1 MLQQEIDQPERSHA
15 LLSLH
20 QHLALRPV
28 EPFLTLF
35 SLGARYLHDI
45 NIKTIIT
52 NNNLQLRKTMQRL
65 GFVLV
70 FPGISYFLF
79 LVIGQLETDISQPT
93 RINEK
98 TLKTLTKNQK
108 NATGNS

>member
-1 MLQQEIDQPERSHA
+1 
-15 LLSLH
+15 
-20 QHLALRPV
+20 
-28 EPFLTLF
+28 
-35 SLGARYLHDI
+35 
-45 NIKTIIT
+45 
-52 NNNLQLRKTMQRL
+52 MQRL